1 MSPTIVTTG
10 CPLMGTCTYYYIMY
24 YGHIYYI
31 HAGGHNVR
39 LLLLCGTATM
49 EIFFFGGSPPSR
61 VNPVVNRIKPP
72 PHCPNNRCTAVLL
85 TEIAHRSSVFCH
97 YFYAFVWVPICRQ
110 PIYST
115 TIELKRKNT
124 TTSSADA
131 FLLSCF
137 TS

>member
-1 MSPTIVTTG
+1 MAI
-10 CPLMGTCTYYYIMY
+10 
-24 YGHIYYI
+24 GHIYRYI
-31 HAGGHNVR
+31 IHTPVRTMCGG
-39 LLLLCGTATM
+39 CCCTAQQRRRF
-49 EIFFFGGSPPSR
+49 FFFGGSPPSW
-61 VNPVVNRIKPP
+61 VNPVVNRIKPTP
-72 PHCPNNRCTAVLL
+72 YCPNDRCTAVLL